1 MALTTNAQL
10 ASFTART
17 TGVSNPVRSPGFRG
31 SASVSAQVAA
41 FASGVPPDLYA
52 FHHSTRNSTTLC
64 CTLAHQS
71 RLLPPSLAGRFHN
84 QLDVPP
90 TRPLRPVTPDNARVL
105 RFTAAAGT

>member
-1 MALTTNAQL
+1 MAFTTNAQL

-31 SASVSAQVAA
+31 SASVTAQVAA

-52 FHHSTRNSTTLC
+52 FRHSTRNSMTLC
-64 CTLAHQS
+64 CPLALQS
-71 RLLPPSLAGRFHN
+71 RMHPPSLARRFHT
-84 QLDVPP
+84 QLDEPP